1 VRAPDEASAPTRP
14 YDRDVPNLPDGPGPS
29 RLLNT
34 IKWQRQPT
42 QMMSG
47 CRERYGDVWTLRLVG
62 GSDFV
67 VLSDVDLLQQV
78 FSADP
83 AVLHTGV
90 STVGKPLMG
99 ERSVIILDEEEHTTM
114 RALLRPSFRSE
125 HVQQYRSIAADI
137 CRTELARWPTNE
149 PRPLL
154 PLMEAITL
162 GVIMHAIF
170 GVTQPERQAELHS
183 LIGAVVGWGGS
194 PLNMA
199 RLHTSQR
206 KGKKPP
212 RSFVKPRDALD
223 VAIFRVIEE
232 ARRDPD
238 LDSRDDI
245 LATLLRARYEDG
257 REMTDRE
264 VRDTLVTL
272 LIQGHASTADCLS
285 WAMERLMRSPD
296 AYERL
301 REEAAT
307 DAEDY
312 LDAVVKET
320 LRIRPPIPMGT
331 RLVTRAYQLG
341 ECNLPP
347 GVLIAICIYL
357 VHHRPDLYPE
367 PDQFRPERFLDTP
380 VDNTRWMPF
389 GGGPRGCLGASFALH
404 EVKTILRTL
413 MRAAEFAPAE
423 QSDEAIIRRRIGF
436 SPSRGAAAVVRTV
449 EN

>member
-1 VRAPDEASAPTRP
+1 
-14 YDRDVPNLPDGPGPS
+14 
-29 RLLNT
+29 
-34 IKWQRQPT
+34 
-42 QMMSG
+42 MMSSA
-47 CRERYGDVWTLRLVG
+47 RERHGDVWTLRLVG

-78 FSADP
+78 FGADP
-83 AVLHTGV
+83 AILHTGV

-99 ERSVIILDEEEHTTM
+99 ERSVIILDEAEHTTM

-125 HVQQYRSIAADI
+125 HVQQYRPIAADI
-137 CRTELARWPTNE
+137 CRKELARWPMNE

-170 GVTQPERQAELHS
+170 GVTQPERQTELQS
-183 LIGAVVGWGGS
+183 LIAAVVGWGGS

-206 KGKKPP
+206 KGKAPP
-212 RSFVKPRDALD
+212 RSFVGPRDALD
-223 VAIFRVIEE
+223 VAVFGVIEA
-232 ARRDPD
+232 ARRDTD
-238 LDSRDDI
+238 LDQRDDI
-245 LATLLRARYEDG
+245 LALLLQARYEDG
-257 REMTDRE
+257 SAMTDGE
-264 VRDTLVTL
+264 IRDTLVTL
-272 LIQGHASTADCLS
+272 LIQGHASTADCLC
-285 WAMERLMRSPD
+285 WALERLMRNPD

-301 REEAAT
+301 REEAHT
-307 DAEDY
+307 SDETY

-331 RLVTRAYQLG
+331 RLVTAPYQLG
-341 ECNLPP
+341 DWEIPP

-367 PDQFRPERFLDTP
+367 PDQFRPERFLDAAA
-380 VDNTRWMPF
+380 DNTKWMPF

-404 EVKTILRTL
+404 EVKSVLGTL
-413 MRAAEFAPAE
+413 MRAAEFAPGGEA
-423 QSDEAIIRRRIGF
+423 DEAVVRRRIGF
-436 SPSRGAAAVVRTV
+436 SPSRGAVAVVRPV